1 MTNSRFCL
9 EVWGT
14 DYDRIKEICQLAE
27 RLGYFG
33 FYYGESLAD
42 IDMDC
47 WTVISSLASITKKIK
62 LGPVITYLF
71 PAYRNI
77 VLLAKQALTIQDISD
92 QRLEFRTGVGATL
105 EWASQWW
112 HPFGID
118 YPNNSERVLLLEEGM
133 KLLLLLWSDGYPI
146 TFEGRQFRVKDAI
159 LSKKQRQP
167 DAIPP
172 VTIAAKKDK
181 TMQIA
186 AKYAHIWECSYL
198 TPEQFTTLNK
208 KFEDIFEKTQRS
220 CDRKM
225 VTKSIELDLVIS
237 ASESDLEYKKRLFE
251 LERGP
256 GVVSQMLKHG
266 LIGTPEKIRERL
278 RNYLNAG
285 VDQFL
290 LAFQD
295 PFDSEAIELFMQ
307 SVDT

>member
-14 DYDRIKEICQLAE
+14 DYTRIKEICQLAE
-27 RLGYFG
+27 KLGYFG

-77 VLLAKQALTIQDISD
+77 VLLAKQAMTMQDISD
-92 QRLEFRTGVGATL
+92 QRLEFRTGAGAPFQ
-105 EWASQWW
+105 WASQWW

-133 KLLLLLWSDGYPI
+133 KLLLLLWSDGHPI
-146 TFEGRQFRVKDAI
+146 TFEGRQFRVKDAT

-167 DAIPP
+167 DVIPP
-172 VTIAAKKDK
+172 VTIAANRVK

-220 CDRKM
+220 GDRNM
-225 VTKSIELDLVIS
+225 VTKSIELDVVIS
-237 ASESDLEYKKRLFE
+237 ASESDLEYKKRMFE

-266 LIGTPEKIRERL
+266 LIGTPERIRERL

-295 PFDSEAIELFMQ
+295 PFDSEAIELFME
-307 SVDT
+307 SVDR